1 MNCLSLFK
9 TGQVSTT
16 IFPYVLHST
25 FVGPFRLIL
34 HGLQTCKLVPLLMQ
48 PAFSPSLRCLLARP
62 VVLITHLAREYLTPP
77 PPASSDAK
85 FWSVFLPVSE
95 RVNES
100 ERLVFGSGGEG
111 SGSTTEFVVEILV
124 RGFQGSGKK
133 RGVERTLEGWS
144 LSEGGAC
151 SLTKLESLKT
161 LWRKNETMADSE
173 VTSHG
178 LEAYRTV
185 LIIFSSS
192 IGLLPQLFKMYL
204 ST

>member
-1 MNCLSLFK
+1 MNCLPLCK
-9 TGQVSTT
+9 PGQVSNT
-16 IFPYVLHST
+16 ISPYVLHSI
-25 FVGPFRLIL
+25 FVDPSRLIL
-34 HGLQTCKLVPLLMQ
+34 HGFQTCKLVQLLMQ

-62 VVLITHLAREYLTPP
+62 AVLITHLAREYLTPP

-95 RVNES
+95 RANES

-124 RGFQGSGKK
+124 RGFQGSDKK
-133 RGVERTLEGWS
+133 RGVERMLEGWS

-151 SLTKLESLKT
+151 NLTKLESLKT

-173 VTSHG
+173 VTLRG
-178 LEAYRTV
+178 LGSYRTQYS
-185 LIIFSSS
+185 LFF
-192 IGLLPQLFKMYL
+192 LPASDCSRSCSRCVF
-204 ST
+204 